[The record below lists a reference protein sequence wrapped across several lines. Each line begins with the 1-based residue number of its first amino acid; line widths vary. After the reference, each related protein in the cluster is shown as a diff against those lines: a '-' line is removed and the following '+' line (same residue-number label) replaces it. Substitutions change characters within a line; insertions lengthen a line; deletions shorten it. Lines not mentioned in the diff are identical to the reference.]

1 MINFTKEFGSMYIT
15 IGHGEYHTKFCSF
28 STIALKIIF
37 CCLFIMTNKRKKI
50 FNQKRSSAKI
60 YLSFLTGR
68 QGLLLS
74 LFQTNN
80 YNFIFVVGGQ
90 KYLELKGMYSWN
102 KINRFFL
109 YRQGR
114 FSMQMSIS
122 LLKSF
127 SQSFMR

>member
-1 MINFTKEFGSMYIT
+1 
-15 IGHGEYHTKFCSF
+15 
-28 STIALKIIF
+28 
-37 CCLFIMTNKRKKI
+37 MTNKQKNF

-68 QGLLLS
+68 QNLLLS

-102 KINRFFL
+102 KINRFFV
-109 YRQGR
+109 
-114 FSMQMSIS
+114 
-122 LLKSF
+122 
-127 SQSFMR
+127 